1 MNTKRDK
8 FVCACFI
15 NHTIALCKILTFKVH
30 RLDWDRDMV
39 KLLNVSYV
47 VLACLQNEHVM
58 VDFNCPKNKSDII
71 DLWEFIALSHSFSA
85 LVISIGIFASYK
97 QKRQSSIFL

>member
-1 MNTKRDK
+1 MFTY
-8 FVCACFI
+8 I
-15 NHTIALCKILTFKVH
+15 TLTFKVH
-30 RLDWDRDMV
+30 RLDWDKDIV

-58 VDFNCPKNKSDII
+58 VDLNCPKNKSDII

-85 LVISIGIFASYK
+85 LVISISIFTSCK
-97 QKRQSSIFL
+97 QKKFF